1 MASIHRT
8 TLLRVSPLVSRTAA
22 VWYCFDQWLFFGNF
36 LHRDV
41 RNKTNDF
48 LPAYWNAQMYKGIGA
63 IFSLYTAYR
72 SRRVLPMRSP
82 RLVRLPGPG
91 CTSPVRVSRPRTSSL
106 FLLSQS
112 ISAL

>member
-48 LPAYWNAQMYKGIGA
+48 LPAYWNAQMYKEHIRA
-63 IFSLYTAYR
+63 IVYDGNAVDSQTKWIKVHLTRTFAVDIPGWVCFGLAVLR
-72 SRRVLPMRSP
+72 S
-82 RLVRLPGPG
+82 VR
-91 CTSPVRVSRPRTSSL
+91 
-106 FLLSQS
+106 
-112 ISAL
+112 AL